1 MQLKSPFIHPEI
13 DFDRDEEEEG
23 VAEAVGDDIAPHV
36 SDEEIELAAA
46 IASEKESNHRGADED
61 LTVNRVQ
68 EILPQGTDEIHS
80 EGFSEDIL
88 SHLAEAKKSEQAKVT
103 EIDGPTDISESAD
116 TDIDNGGG
124 AAFENETICDL
135 NKQLEETQSDLRT
148 ATQDFQLEK
157 SELSEKKRIDRNA
170 GWKALLEKE
179 ANMVK
184 KKMSKRAASGM
195 IEEEAS
201 EEEEEVAAAGLEDFG
216 FGAVQKKRAGDSD
229 DEAALDQILD
239 DDLDGIVDELSDNEG
254 DEQAGEEGRK
264 KMHAREEKERHK
276 EILRRMRDGYDGRRG
291 GIASGNARGVHRFD
305 QLISADHKDEA
316 RRLGLLNDDESE
328 SDAEQQKSDDEEED
342 EALLIDKMLKDRFMN
357 KADVGI
363 LFSGDESEDEDET
376 SQLDTQ
382 PVDAIAQEEAEQARL
397 AKRFAKRARMNRFLE
412 VYGDS
417 QQESES
423 QILDEDES
431 LKNELKSIMV
441 CA

>member
-1 MQLKSPFIHPEI
+1 
-13 DFDRDEEEEG
+13 
-23 VAEAVGDDIAPHV
+23 
-36 SDEEIELAAA
+36 
-46 IASEKESNHRGADED
+46 
-61 LTVNRVQ
+61 
-68 EILPQGTDEIHS
+68 
-80 EGFSEDIL
+80 
-88 SHLAEAKKSEQAKVT
+88 
-103 EIDGPTDISESAD
+103 
-116 TDIDNGGG
+116 
-124 AAFENETICDL
+124 
-135 NKQLEETQSDLRT
+135 
-148 ATQDFQLEK
+148 
-157 SELSEKKRIDRNA
+157 
-170 GWKALLEKE
+170 
-179 ANMVK
+179 
-184 KKMSKRAASGM
+184 
-195 IEEEAS
+195 
-201 EEEEEVAAAGLEDFG
+201 
-216 FGAVQKKRAGDSD
+216 
-229 DEAALDQILD
+229 
-239 DDLDGIVDELSDNEG
+239 VDELSDNEG

-431 LKNELKSIMV
+431 LKNELKSIMDISRSRIV
-441 CA
+441 SAVSSSASDKPESSNVSKISISLTEIRSKKRKTTFLQSKASSSKTSSYLNDVSKSLVSSHATFQSSENSQLGGNRIVRKSRPGHSQTSFNNVPKKPVPNSS